1 MIAIRPELKL
11 RAHCV
16 YGVNQG
22 DFGVTQ
28 PALSNKSELSELAE
42 LTGRMV
48 ALIPDKLEPGV
59 LYIVST
65 PIGNLADISLR
76 ALSVLSHS
84 SAIYCEDTRES
95 RTLLSRYGIRTPTV
109 VLHEHNEASVAARL
123 VARLQQ
129 GEAIALISDAGT
141 PLISDPGMRAVD
153 AVIEAGLRVVPIPGA
168 SAVLAALV
176 AGGMPALPFTMFGFL
191 ARKGA
196 ERTGTIEK
204 LSNLGHTAILFE
216 SPRRLSQTL
225 RELSSASTGERR
237 AAVAREL
244 TKKFEDIRR
253 GTLDELAAYY
263 EGSPPKGEIVILLAA
278 VEKAL
283 PLDDVLRAAAINL
296 REQGFRP
303 RDIVQMLMDQHSA
316 SRNVAYRIAHDT

>member
-1 MIAIRPELKL
+1 MTL
-11 RAHCV
+11 
-16 YGVNQG
+16 
-22 DFGVTQ
+22 
-28 PALSNKSELSELAE
+28 PAPSQQTELSELAA

-48 ALIPDKLEPGV
+48 ALVPDTVEPGV

-76 ALSVLSHS
+76 ALSVLAHS

-123 VARLQQ
+123 VTRLQN

-141 PLISDPGMRAVD
+141 PLVSDPGLRAVD
-153 AVIEAGLRVVPIPGA
+153 AVVAAGLRVVPIPGA

-176 AGGMPALPFTMFGFL
+176 ASALPALPFTMFGFL

-196 ERTGTIEK
+196 ERIEILEK
-204 LSNLGHTAILFE
+204 LSTLGHTAILFE
-216 SPRRLSQTL
+216 SPRRLPQTL
-225 RELSSASTGERR
+225 RELAAMSSGHRK

-244 TKKFEDIRR
+244 TKKFEDVRR

-263 EGSPPKGEIVILLAA
+263 ESSTPKGEIVILLAA
-278 VEKAL
+278 VERAL
-283 PLDDVLRAAAINL
+283 PLDDLLREAAIDL
-296 REQGFRP
+296 RKQGFRP
-303 RDIVQMLMDQHSA
+303 REIVQMLMDQHGA